1 MRLEF
6 SDMAEHMA
14 IKKDYS
20 VDVVRLIEKLTE
32 ELHNAKA
39 MGRMAIFVD
48 RDNLV
53 MQLRKIS
60 ASMPKEIKDAANVA
74 RESEKV
80 LDKAKSEAEMSLD
93 QAKRESDRMLSE
105 AKRESERMVEQ
116 ARLQQEAMIND
127 SEILKLSKAQSEEIR
142 SQAERDARAMR
153 IGAEEYAYEIMNKLE
168 NSVGRV
174 LAAVE
179 RGKSELEAA
188 SDGDLGRE
196 RVRV

>member
-1 MRLEF
+1 
-6 SDMAEHMA
+6 MAEHMA

-93 QAKRESDRMLSE
+93 QAKRESERMLSE
-105 AKRESERMVEQ
+105 AKREAERMVEQ

-142 SQAERDARAMR
+142 SQAERDARSMR

-174 LAAVE
+174 LASVE
-179 RGKSELEAA
+179 QGKSALEAA

-196 RVRV
+196 RVRA